1 MPYKGAEA
9 IISERRSTDIN
20 STTIIKERIIKNY
33 RLPQIDAKLRKQRTK
48 SEASLIREAARAGVN
63 VPRIIEENEFSLEL
77 ENISGKMVKD
87 VIDESNAE
95 EICKKIGM
103 EVALLHKSGIIHG
116 DLTTS
121 NMIVKE
127 NELTAKPSFQLY
139 LIDFGLGFRSQKP
152 EDMATDLH
160 VLSEALVSTHFFLAK
175 DAWKILLKAYS
186 QNYGE
191 SEKVVSSLNN
201 IEKRGRYR
209 DRSG

>member
-121 NMIVKE
+121 NMIVKDGR
-127 NELTAKPSFQLY
+127 PFQLY
-139 LIDFGLGFRSQKP
+139 LIDFGLGFRSQK
-152 EDMATDLH
+152 
-160 VLSEALVSTHFFLAK
+160 
-175 DAWKILLKAYS
+175 
-186 QNYGE
+186 
-191 SEKVVSSLNN
+191 
-201 IEKRGRYR
+201 
-209 DRSG
+209 